1 MTDSISNMLSMI
13 KNGYMSKQKSV
24 TMPHTKL
31 LEKIADVLTK
41 NGFLDNVSTTKEKT
55 KKNLVLVLKYNEKK
69 PALENL
75 ERISKPG
82 LRVYVQKENM
92 PRVLG
97 GIGKVI
103 ISTSK
108 GIMTGGEAKKQGLGG
123 EIICK
128 IW

>member
-1 MTDSISNMLSMI
+1 VTDSISNMLSMI
-13 KNGYMSKQKSV
+13 KNGYMSKQKSIA
-24 TMPHTKL
+24 MPHTKL
-31 LEKIADVLTK
+31 IEKIADVLVK
-41 NGFLDNVSTTKEKT
+41 NGFLENVQTTNEKN
-55 KKNLVLVLKYNEKK
+55 KKTLVLTLKYEAKK

-108 GIMTGGEAKKQGLGG
+108 GIMTGGEAKKQNLGG